1 MLTNIVITSGFVF
14 TFILG
19 LLLPTDPAEFADD
32 EMWKLVSAMPAFF
45 GVLTIMLW
53 SLFFTEEPIAFCI
66 SANRNEEAKRHMSR
80 VYSVSV
86 STSKNMKKSVEDA
99 PQEKKIEPF
108 DDPMKRLDTE
118 EVHIVIDEDD
128 DSKGSNDCPFEK
140 QMSIRRMTSSVRD

>member
-66 SANRNEEAKRHMSR
+66 STNRNEEAKRHMSR
-80 VYSVSV
+80 VYSVSM
-86 STSKNMKKSVEDA
+86 STSTNMKKSEEEKNR
-99 PQEKKIEPF
+99 EKKILPA

-118 EVHIVIDEDD
+118 EVHIVKDEDGD
-128 DSKGSNDCPFEK
+128 VINGSNDCPLEN
-140 QMSIRRMTSSVRD
+140 QLTLRRS